1 MNSFAYALKEA
12 FNNLGRNALIVLGA
26 ILAVFISLTLTFG
39 TLVFGEIVRVNTL
52 QWAQDVRVIAFLQD
66 DMTAA
71 GTDNLQQEVST
82 WPQVQDVFYVSKP
95 DAHEEALLLFSND
108 DAMLRVLGENPDLLP
123 ASLRVQPVDPE
134 DYDLIVT
141 RLEST
146 PGVLQVESADDAI
159 DAMIA
164 LRDGLQIMFWLLAVA
179 LGVAAVALIANT
191 IHMAIYARREE
202 IEIMRLV
209 GASNWFVRTP
219 FLIEGALEGFI
230 GGALAVTFILVAQQ
244 LAVDRLEQLPSWI
257 NLAIQNDF
265 LLRQGALV
273 LLFGVLAGLV
283 GSSLS
288 LAVHRTLR
296 S

>member
-1 MNSFAYALKEA
+1 MTRVSYMFKEA
-12 FNNLGRNALIVLGA
+12 FTNLGRNALVVFGA
-26 ILAVFISLTLTFG
+26 IVAVFISLTLIFG
-39 TLVFGEIVRVNTL
+39 TQVFTEIVRVNTL
-52 QWAQDVRVIAFLQD
+52 QWAEDVRVIAFLQD
-66 DMTAA
+66 DMTAQA
-71 GTDNLQQEVST
+71 TQELQQEVAD
-82 WPQVQDVFYVSKP
+82 WPQVQDVFYVSKAEAY
-95 DAHEEALLLFSND
+95 DEALVLFANN
-108 DAMLRVLGENPDLLP
+108 DAMLSVLEENPDLLP
-123 ASLRVQPVDPE
+123 ASLRVQPTDPDE
-134 DYDLIVT
+134 YDVIVT

-146 PGVLQVESADDAI
+146 PGVTKVQSADDAI

-164 LRDGLQIMFWLLAVA
+164 LRDGLQLMFWILIGA
-179 LGVAAVALIANT
+179 LGIAAIALIANT

-230 GGALAVTFILVAQQ
+230 GGALAVTFVVVAHQ
-244 LAVDRLEQLPSWI
+244 LGVDRLADLPTWI
-257 NLAIQNDF
+257 NLEIKGDF
-265 LLRQGALV
+265 LFKQGALV
-273 LLFGVLAGLV
+273 LLFGVGAGLL

>member
-1 MNSFAYALKEA
+1 MTSLTYMFKEA
-12 FNNLGRNALIVLGA
+12 FNNLGRNALVVLGA

-39 TLVFGEIVRVNTL
+39 TLVFGEVVRVNTL
-52 QWAQDVRVIAFLQD
+52 QWAEDVRVIAFLQD
-66 DMTAA
+66 DMTAEA
-71 GTDNLQQEVST
+71 TAELQNEVAL
-82 WPQVQDVFYVSKP
+82 WPQVSDVFYVSKQ
-95 DAHEEALLLFSND
+95 AAFEEAQILFFGD
-108 DAMLRVLGENPDLLP
+108 EAMLRVLDETPDLLP
-123 ASLRVQPVDPE
+123 ASLRVQPTDPE
-134 DYDLIVT
+134 DYELIVI

-146 PGVLQVESADDAI
+146 PGVFEVESAGEAI

-202 IEIMRLV
+202 IEIMQLV

-219 FLIEGALEGFI
+219 FLIEGALEGLI
-230 GGALAVTFILVAQQ
+230 GGALAVTFIVVAQQ
-244 LAVDRLEQLPSWI
+244 LAVDRLSELPDWI

-265 LLRQGALV
+265 ILRQGALV
-273 LLFGVLAGLV
+273 LLFGVAAGLV

>member
-1 MNSFAYALKEA
+1 MTRLSYMFKEA
-12 FNNLGRNALIVLGA
+12 FSNLGRNALVVLGA

-39 TLVFGEIVRVNTL
+39 TLVFGEVVRVNTL
-52 QWAQDVRVIAFLQD
+52 QWAKDVRVIAFLQD
-66 DMTAA
+66 DMTAQA
-71 GTDNLQQEVST
+71 TQDLQGEVGEWS
-82 WPQVQDVFYVSKP
+82 QVEDVFYVSK
-95 DAHEEALLLFSND
+95 AEAYDEAIVLFANN
-108 DAMLRVLGENPDLLP
+108 DAMLSVLEENPDLLP
-123 ASLRVQPVDPE
+123 ASLRVQPVDP
-134 DYDLIVT
+134 DQYDVIVT

-146 PGVLQVESADDAI
+146 PGVTKVQSADDAI

-164 LRDGLQIMFWLLAVA
+164 LRDGLQLMFWILAVA
-179 LGVAAVALIANT
+179 LGGAAVALIANT

-230 GGALAVTFILVAQQ
+230 GGALAVAFVVVAQQ
-244 LAVDRLEQLPSWI
+244 LAVDRLADLPDWI
-257 NLAIQNDF
+257 NLAIRNDF
-265 LLRQGALV
+265 LLKQGALV
-273 LLFGVLAGLV
+273 LLFGVAAGLM
-283 GSSLS
+283 GSALS